1 MVIGVNARFLLKGK
15 LEGIGLYTHEVL
27 KRMVVAHPEDTF
39 VFFFDRAYDPS
50 FLYASNVKG
59 VVVSPP
65 ARHPVLWYW
74 WFEKSLPKA
83 IKRHGVDVFF
93 SPDGYTSLSSPVPD
107 LQIVH
112 DLAYLHYPAHVP
124 FLVRKYYEHYIPKY
138 LAKSTKIGCVS
149 DATRKD
155 ILRHFPVSE
164 EKLFIAYNGC
174 RSEFRPLD
182 ERSVSLVRERYSG
195 GKPYFLFVGALHPR
209 KNVARMLEAYEH
221 YRMQGGKINRLIFV
235 GRKAWMTGPLEQVFD
250 RMGYRDEVIFTGYL
264 QLKALAEIT
273 GAAFALLYMSLFEG
287 FGVPILEAMHC
298 DIPIITS
305 DVSSMPEVSG
315 NAALHVRPTD
325 VPAISD
331 AMRRLEVD
339 SALRLALVEAGK
351 KQRERFDW
359 EATAKSIYEGLVSCQ
374 T

>member
-1 MVIGVNARFLLKGK
+1 
-15 LEGIGLYTHEVL
+15 
-27 KRMVVAHPEDTF
+27 
-39 VFFFDRAYDPS
+39 
-50 FLYASNVKG
+50 
-59 VVVSPP
+59 
-65 ARHPVLWYW
+65 
-74 WFEKSLPKA
+74 
-83 IKRHGVDVFF
+83 
-93 SPDGYTSLSSPVPD
+93 
-107 LQIVH
+107 
-112 DLAYLHYPAHVP
+112 
-124 FLVRKYYEHYIPKY
+124 
-138 LAKSTKIGCVS
+138 
-149 DATRKD
+149 
-155 ILRHFPVSE
+155 
-164 EKLFIAYNGC
+164 
-174 RSEFRPLD
+174 
-182 ERSVSLVRERYSG
+182 
-195 GKPYFLFVGALHPR
+195 
-209 KNVARMLEAYEH
+209 
-221 YRMQGGKINRLIFV
+221 
-235 GRKAWMTGPLEQVFD
+235 MTGPLEQVFD